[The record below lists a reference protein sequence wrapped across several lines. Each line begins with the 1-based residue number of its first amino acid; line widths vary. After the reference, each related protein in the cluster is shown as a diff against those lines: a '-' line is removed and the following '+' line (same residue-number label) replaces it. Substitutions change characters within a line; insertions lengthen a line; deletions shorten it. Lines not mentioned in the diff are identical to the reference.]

1 MLSGTDKSFSVT
13 YNESARLIS
22 LVRGGTYTPI
32 GGELVIPSNY
42 SQAVVSTQSIYLDN
56 GYVTPM
62 AYNIDGNNYFLLRDL
77 ALLFDFGVDYSA
89 GTIYIDTS
97 ESYSYT
103 D

>member
-1 MLSGTDKSFSVT
+1 MTLVT
-13 YNESARLIS
+13 
-22 LVRGGTYTPI
+22 GGTYTPI